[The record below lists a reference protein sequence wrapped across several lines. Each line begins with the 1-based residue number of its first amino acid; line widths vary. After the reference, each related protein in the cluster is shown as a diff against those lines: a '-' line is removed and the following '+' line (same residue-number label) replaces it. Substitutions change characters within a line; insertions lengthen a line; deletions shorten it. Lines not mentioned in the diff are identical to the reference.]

1 MRPAGSPDVFIVLNG
16 PQDGN
21 EFPVGAPK
29 IQIGQDNSCMVN
41 LQLDQNVRPI
51 HAIAMATGKGY
62 SIRASTDS
70 HVTVDG
76 KRAGRFK
83 SRLIRPGKIMRVGYT
98 DLMLECSPDG
108 MAGRSQ
114 GIVLQNDFVWA
125 LTKLLKCVV
134 DLVEKLGRLILTLPR
149 YAWRHKILTIVVLV
163 VASRYVPGL
172 DNIFGQLFGTVKGL
186 IAGAL
191 RN

>member
-83 SRLIRPGKIMRVGYT
+83 SSFDESRSYRSFSKPLFWQVVGYELCPNLT
-98 DLMLECSPDG
+98 PG
-108 MAGRSQ
+108 
-114 GIVLQNDFVWA
+114 ND
-125 LTKLLKCVV
+125 
-134 DLVEKLGRLILTLPR
+134 
-149 YAWRHKILTIVVLV
+149 
-163 VASRYVPGL
+163 
-172 DNIFGQLFGTVKGL
+172 
-186 IAGAL
+186 
-191 RN
+191 